1 MLKVKGPILFL
12 GIGGSGMSSLA
23 HMSLDLGIQTYGY
36 DKNKSETTE
45 ALTQRG
51 ATIFQFIDEFSEYLF
66 ELAVYSSA
74 FQDKGSILDT
84 IRSKGIPLIHRSSFM
99 HQLIEAN
106 TSISV
111 AGSHGKTSTTTMLSQ
126 ILEEKDFD
134 PTIMIGGESG
144 LLGKKGG
151 KVGKGIVSVYESDES
166 DGTFLKHK
174 ANIRILINID
184 NDHLDYYKN
193 LETLQSSFFEY
204 LNVEG
209 PGHAVVCGEDPGVQG
224 ILNGTLKSSTFHP
237 DFELW
242 ISIDSKHKEKYEW
255 ISKLRILL
263 QDKLH
268 IVSYKISDDIFSIED
283 SNSNPYIVQVP
294 FPGWHYKSNALLAI
308 LAAKILGVS
317 ELDSANIL
325 SRYVG
330 VKRRQEILGEKKG
343 IQVIDDYGHHPT
355 EIEMVIQSL
364 TQSIKNKGRL
374 VVLFQPHRY
383 TRTQL
388 LLKELANSLT
398 AAKYLFLLPIYSA
411 GENPIPNVTTE
422 SFLEFL
428 SPTSTKLLSGRIEE
442 DIPILETFLQP
453 NDRLLCLGAGNVRDW
468 GLAFLN
474 R

>member
-1 MLKVKGPILFL
+1 
-12 GIGGSGMSSLA
+12 
-23 HMSLDLGIQTYGY
+23 
-36 DKNKSETTE
+36 
-45 ALTQRG
+45 
-51 ATIFQFIDEFSEYLF
+51 
-66 ELAVYSSA
+66 
-74 FQDKGSILDT
+74 
-84 IRSKGIPLIHRSSFM
+84 
-99 HQLIEAN
+99 
-106 TSISV
+106 
-111 AGSHGKTSTTTMLSQ
+111 MLSQ

-174 ANIRILINID
+174 ANIRILTNID

-193 LETLQSSFFEY
+193 LEALQSSFFEY

-268 IVSYKISDDIFSIED
+268 IVSYKVSDDIFSIED

-330 VKRRQEILGEKKG
+330 VKRRQEILGDKKG

-355 EIEMVIQSL
+355 EIGMVIQSL
-364 TQSIKNKGRL
+364 TQSIKNEGRL
-374 VVLFQPHRY
+374 VVLFQPHRF

-388 LLKELANSLT
+388 LLKELADSLT
-398 AAKYLFLLPIYSA
+398 RAKYLFLLPIYSA

-442 DIPILETFLQP
+442 DIPILETFLHP